1 MPLTGTIINFLAI
14 LAGGGLGLLFKKG
27 LPARYMQALLFAI
40 SLIVFALGLSYVL
53 KSADIMVVLLSVIM
67 GTLAGTALKLGT
79 RLQSLGD
86 NLQGRM
92 KLGDG
97 RFSDG
102 FVSCTLLY
110 CVGAMA
116 ITGSIQD
123 GLNGDPT
130 ILFLKSVMDGVTA
143 IFFASTMG
151 VGVLFSAVPVLLYQG
166 AIALMASLL
175 SGVLDMAVVTEMAAA
190 GGAALMALSLNMM
203 EVKKFNV
210 ADMLPAIFFPIAVLP
225 LMRWITG
232 LFA

>member
-225 LMRWITG
+225 LMRWITS
-232 LFA
+232 LFS

>member
-225 LMRWITG
+225 LMRWITS

>member
-1 MPLTGTIINFLAI
+1 MPLTGTIVNFLAI

-27 LPARYMQALLFAI
+27 LPARYMTALLFAI

-67 GTLAGTALKLGT
+67 GTLMGTALKLGQ

-166 AIALMASLL
+166 AIALMASML

>member
-1 MPLTGTIINFLAI
+1 MPLTGTIVNFLAI
-14 LAGGGLGLLFKKG
+14 LAGGGLGLLFNKG
-27 LPARYMQALLFAI
+27 LPARYMNALLFAI

-67 GTLAGTALKLGT
+67 GTLMGTALKLGS

-166 AIALMASLL
+166 AIALMASML

-232 LFA
+232 LFV